1 VRVLRSKKMDQE
13 QIKRI
18 IEDTYDVSR
27 EDTILSMAKDFYS
40 RKMLS
45 TAILVWAFGI
55 IFFAGAAYCA
65 MQFLK
70 TDNTKSQIM
79 YAAIF
84 IPCVLGIGFMKVF
97 AWEMVHRHSIK
108 REIKRLEL
116 RIAELAETV
125 KGK

>member
-1 VRVLRSKKMDQE
+1 MDQE
-13 QIKRI
+13 QIKRMI
-18 IEDTYDVSR
+18 DDTYDVSR
-27 EDTILSMAKDFYS
+27 EDSILSMAKDFYS

-55 IFFAGAAYCA
+55 IFFAGAVYSAI
-65 MQFLK
+65 QFFE
-70 TDNTKSQIM
+70 TDETKMQIM
-79 YAAIF
+79 HAAIF
-84 IPCVLGIGFMKVF
+84 VPCVLAIGFMKVF

-116 RIAELAETV
+116 RIAELAEMV

>member
-1 VRVLRSKKMDQE
+1 MDQE

-27 EDTILSMAKDFYS
+27 EDSILSMARDFYS

-45 TAILVWAFGI
+45 TVILVWAVGI
-55 IFFAGAAYCA
+55 IFLAGAVYSAI
-65 MQFLK
+65 QFFE
-70 TDNTKSQIM
+70 TDETKMQIM

-84 IPCVLGIGFMKVF
+84 VPCVLAIGFMKVF

-116 RIAELAETV
+116 RIAELAEMV

>member
-1 VRVLRSKKMDQE
+1 MNEE
-13 QIKRI
+13 QIRKI

-27 EDTILSMAKDFYS
+27 EDTILSMARDFYS
-40 RKMLS
+40 RKMWS
-45 TAILVWAFGI
+45 TAVLVWVWAI
-55 IFFAGAAYCA
+55 IFLAGAAYSA
-65 MQFLK
+65 IQFFK
-70 TDNTKSQIM
+70 TDQTKSQIM

-116 RIAELAETV
+116 RIAELNQTI
-125 KGK
+125 KDR

>member
-1 VRVLRSKKMDQE
+1 MDQE

-18 IEDTYDVSR
+18 IEDTYDISR

-84 IPCVLGIGFMKVF
+84 IPCVLGYWLHESLCLGDGPQTQHQARNKE
-97 AWEMVHRHSIK
+97 AGASHR
-108 REIKRLEL
+108 
-116 RIAELAETV
+116 
-125 KGK
+125 